1 MFRLFRRY
9 RSSVAK
15 VATMAL
21 PFSRPSTLPSGF
33 TMSRCT
39 PADVQ
44 GMTEVYMD
52 AFSDKEYTYWWGP
65 VPAMWKWQEERIRR
79 RFADSSTQ
87 QFKVV
92 DDANGTIVAW
102 AKWDPPSQ
110 MVGLKEGFTLYDES
124 GKPVDASSGNKNAK
138 EMRKEDEIE
147 AHALGPPEGSNV
159 ALFKAFF
166 DGVAGAEKKF
176 QASEKLVL
184 THLCTRHN
192 YHGRGIGSALLRGVL
207 DLADKEGLCA
217 YLEATRLAVP
227 AYESLGY
234 KVVDKLEF
242 DRTEAGFD
250 IPSALHIML
259 REPQTLEK

>member
-1 MFRLFRRY
+1 MFQLFRRY
-9 RSSVAK
+9 QSSVAK

-21 PFSRPSTLPSGF
+21 PFPRPSTLPPGF

-65 VPAMWKWQEERIRR
+65 ILAMWKWQEERIRR
-79 RFADSSTQ
+79 RFADASTQ

-92 DDANGTIVAW
+92 DEANGTIVAW
-102 AKWDPPSQ
+102 AKWDPPSH
-110 MVGLKEGFTLYDES
+110 MVGLREGFTIYDEPD
-124 GKPVDASSGNKNAK
+124 KK
-138 EMRKEDEIE
+138 EMKKGDGEIE

-159 ALFKAFF
+159 ALFKTFF

-192 YHGRGIGSALLRGVL
+192 YHGRGIGSALLRPVL
-207 DLADKEGLCA
+207 DLADKEGLWA
-217 YLEATRLAVP
+217 YLEATRMAVP
-227 AYESLGY
+227 AYERLGY
-234 KVVDKLEF
+234 KIVDKLEF

-250 IPSALHIML
+250 TPSALHIML
-259 REPQTLEK
+259 REPQK